1 MKRTLPYIIS
11 LIAACIIL
19 LGAFFNIMP
28 KGQEELDKWYILSS
42 SAACAIGLV
51 NLTAIHSRN
60 IRRRNKDWDLS
71 ILLLV
76 ITYGYLIFGLFAGP
90 DNETYSWIFNAT
102 AVPLGSTLYSLLG
115 FYIVS
120 AAYRAFRAKTREA
133 AILLGAAVIV
143 LLGRAPLGEVI
154 WAGFGT
160 WTKWIM
166 DIPNTAA
173 MRAVMFGAT
182 LGSFITAIRIFLGF
196 ERPYASAGE

>member
-19 LGAFFNIMP
+19 LGAFFNIIP

-102 AVPLGSTLYSLLG
+102 AVPLGSTFYSLLG

>member
-1 MKRTLPYIIS
+1 VKKTLPYVIS
-11 LIAACIIL
+11 LVAACIIM
-19 LGAFFNIMP
+19 LGAFFNIIP
-28 KGQEELDKWYILSS
+28 KGQQELDKWSIVSG
-42 SAACAIGLV
+42 AVACAIGLV
-51 NLTAIHSRN
+51 NLTAVHSRH
-60 IRRRNKDWDLS
+60 IKRKSKDWDLS

-90 DNETYSWIFNAT
+90 NDEVYGWIFNAT
-102 AVPLGSTLYSLLG
+102 AVPLGATLYALLG

-133 AILLGAAVIV
+133 AILLVAAVIV

-154 WAGFGT
+154 WSGFGT

>member
-28 KGQEELDKWYILSS
+28 KGQEELDKWSILSGS
-42 SAACAIGLV
+42 VACAIGLV

-102 AVPLGSTLYSLLG
+102 AVPLGSTFYSLLG

>member
-11 LIAACIIL
+11 LIAACIII

-102 AVPLGSTLYSLLG
+102 AVPLGSTFYSLLG

-196 ERPYASAGE
+196 DRPYASAGE